1 MSLRA
6 PLVAAPTAPTAPH
19 RPTQSPPQHPRYP
32 RGGMWRSRAAPALRL
47 PFAESPGQ
55 HGSLLKEIN
64 PDGYTTKIAPEARQ
78 RGREVMG
85 GAGGHQASPG
95 PTLGE
100 SCLRPSR
107 LRKSHWPFLSFF
119 FFCHFLN

>member
-6 PLVAAPTAPTAPH
+6 PLVAALTAPTAPH
-19 RPTQSPPQHPRYP
+19 LQTQSPPQHPRYP

-64 PDGYTTKIAPEARQ
+64 PDGYTTKIALEARQ
-78 RGREVMG
+78 RGRG
-85 GAGGHQASPG
+85 DGRRRRAP
-95 PTLGE
+95 GE
-100 SCLRPSR
+100 SR
-107 LRKSHWPFLSFF
+107 SHPGQELPPPVQAEKEPLAISSFF
-119 FFCHFLN
+119 FFFLAIS